1 MSNMIDT
8 QQAEARALMHSII
21 QRVATGP
28 ELSKD
33 ISQEEAAGG
42 MKAIIDGH
50 IDPVQAAIFL
60 IALRMKRE
68 TREEN
73 LGILD
78 GIIQCTDRVIAD
90 VDELIDIADPYDGY
104 NRSLPASPFLPAVMA
119 ACGVPAV
126 SHGMETVS
134 PKFGVTHRQI
144 MRAAGKNDSLSTQA
158 AATQIENTAV
168 GWAYVDQSQYCPGLN
183 DLMDFRALVIKR
195 PTITTVETETM
206 PIKARGKTH
215 HLCGYVHKPYPPVY
229 AMLAAH
235 SGFDSA
241 LLVRGVE
248 GGVIPSLRQVGK
260 MISYQGETEIRSME
274 VDPKSIGIEQDVRA
288 VPIPDDLPRKAAS
301 ADEIEVPFEAEAIAQ
316 AACQAGLAALGGEK
330 NATYDALV
338 YAGANVLWHLNKFDD
353 LVAAADS
360 VRSVLNDGSALARF
374 NAAS

>member
-1 MSNMIDT
+1 MSNT
-8 QQAEARALMHSII
+8 SSTEQAEAKALMHSII

-50 IDPVQAAIFL
+50 IDPVQSAIFF

-68 TREEN
+68 SREEN

-78 GIIQCTDRVIAD
+78 GIIQCTDRVVAD

-134 PKFGVTHRQI
+134 PKFGVTHRQV
-144 MRAAGKNDSLSTQA
+144 MRAAGKNDSMSTQQA
-158 AATQIENTAV
+158 ASQIEDNNV

-183 DLMDFRALVIKR
+183 DLLDFRTLVIKR

-248 GGVIPSLRQVGK
+248 GGVIPSLRQTGK
-260 MISYQGETEIRSME
+260 MISYAGEVEQRSME
-274 VDPKSIGIEQDVRA
+274 VDPKSMGIEQDVRA
-288 VPIPDDLPRKAAS
+288 VPIPDNLPRKES
-301 ADEIEVPFEAEAIAQ
+301 STDEIEVPFEIGAVAEA
-316 AACQAGLAALGGEK
+316 ACKAGIAALSGEK
-330 NATYDALV
+330 TATYDALV
-338 YAGANVLWHLNKFDD
+338 YAGANVLWHLNKFDELAD
-353 LVAAADS
+353 AANA
-360 VRSVLNDGSALARF
+360 VRTVLDDGSALARF
-374 NAAS
+374 NAAG